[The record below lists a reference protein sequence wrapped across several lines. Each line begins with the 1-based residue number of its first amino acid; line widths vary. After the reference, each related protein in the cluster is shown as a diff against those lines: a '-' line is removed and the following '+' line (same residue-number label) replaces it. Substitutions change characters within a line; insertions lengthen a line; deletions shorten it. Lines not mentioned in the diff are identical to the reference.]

1 MLRDLFGEEPP
12 PEQPIVPVDSG
23 PGQPVRV
30 LVGRRGGTREK
41 DEEDEKVS
49 FTDARSNPTPGDVLV
64 RRTEVVAFRFV
75 SRIKYC

>member
-1 MLRDLFGEEPP
+1 
-12 PEQPIVPVDSG
+12 
-23 PGQPVRV
+23 VRV

-41 DEEDEKVS
+41 DEEDEKVT
-49 FTDARSNPTPGDVLV
+49 FTDSRPNPTPGDVLV